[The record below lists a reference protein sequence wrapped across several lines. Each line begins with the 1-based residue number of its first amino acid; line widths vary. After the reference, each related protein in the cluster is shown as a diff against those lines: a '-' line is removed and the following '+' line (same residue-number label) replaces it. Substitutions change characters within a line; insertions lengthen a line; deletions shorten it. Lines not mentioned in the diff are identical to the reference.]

1 MEMQAPDF
9 WNDPE
14 KSNQK
19 MREAKNLKDIVGTM
33 DGLSSQYEDIL
44 ALIEM
49 GYEIGRAS
57 CRERV

>member
-1 MEMQAPDF
+1 MDLANKSKRIEELEMEMQAPDF

-33 DGLSSQYEDIL
+33 DGLSSQY
-44 ALIEM
+44 
-49 GYEIGRAS
+49 
-57 CRERV
+57 